1 MELELWTIAVEI
13 PCLHVICI
21 LLALNLCM
29 LCWNYT
35 RCSGP
40 VPEWSPLGR
49 ILRDWENYCSKSTYK
64 NPLSKQLLIYYCN
77 TVWPTYVLSDEMRW
91 PVNGSLSYCII
102 MRLKQYCRRR
112 ELSEELHYLNA
123 FIILHNSLMP
133 ETEKRVMVQKEK
145 VVSKPLPDSRT
156 QEEKDNEEINLINAL
171 NPGNEPSPGGGTSV
185 VLLPSPGVGPAA
197 APSPL
202 QVTEVSST
210 GPRPLRVAG
219 ASTELPFSQVGEAGE
234 APFPLPAGGAG
245 AASRWTSLLASLSP
259 WTRAAGGGALLFPRA
274 GGTSVVPHPLQTGGA
289 SAALPPP
296 QSVEV
301 FTPLA
306 SQVIG
311 TASAVVPSPP
321 QAGATSVLSPPITD
335 PEVGTA
341 KPTVPS
347 PCVEEYLSPPRTC
360 QGTLYNQRTSKGV
373 ASQYPLRQY
382 PIGGVNEEGQPAGYY
397 WAHTPFSTSDLL
409 NWKNFNPSYRD
420 DPQKVADLVASIFA
434 THHPNWADVQALLNI
449 LLTADERRLV
459 LNRANQE
466 APR

>member
-1 MELELWTIAVEI
+1 MELELWTIAGEI
-13 PCLHVICI
+13 PCLYVICI

-35 RCSGP
+35 RCSEP

-77 TVWPTYVLSDEMRW
+77 TVWPTYVLSDEMVW

-102 MRLKQYCRRR
+102 MRLKQYCRRW

-185 VLLPSPGVGPAA
+185 VSLPSPGVGPAA

-219 ASTELPFSQVGEAGE
+219 ASTELPFSQVVE
-234 APFPLPAGGAG
+234 AGGAP
-245 AASRWTSLLASLSP
+245 SP
-259 WTRAAGGGALLFPRA
+259 LRTGGASMGPR
-274 GGTSVVPHPLQTGGA
+274 PLQVGGA
-289 SAALPPP
+289 SAALPPSQVGGTGP
-296 QSVEV
+296 ARSLCRLERPALPHSLCRLEGPALPRYLCRLEGPPWC
-301 FTPLA
+301 FTPCRRE
-306 SQVIG
+306 G
-311 TASAVVPSPP
+311 
-321 QAGATSVLSPPITD
+321 
-335 PEVGTA
+335 
-341 KPTVPS
+341 
-347 PCVEEYLSPPRTC
+347 PPRRSRPHSRWRF
-360 QGTLYNQRTSKGV
+360 LHLWPHR
-373 ASQYPLRQY
+373 
-382 PIGGVNEEGQPAGYY
+382 
-397 WAHTPFSTSDLL
+397 
-409 NWKNFNPSYRD
+409 
-420 DPQKVADLVASIFA
+420 
-434 THHPNWADVQALLNI
+434 
-449 LLTADERRLV
+449 
-459 LNRANQE
+459 
-466 APR
+466 

>member
-1 MELELWTIAVEI
+1 MELELWTIAGEI
-13 PCLHVICI
+13 PCLYVICI
-21 LLALNLCM
+21 LLALNLCK

-35 RCSGP
+35 RCSEP

-102 MRLKQYCRRR
+102 MRLKQYCRRW

-219 ASTELPFSQVGEAGE
+219 GLHGVAVL
-234 APFPLPAGGAG
+234 
-245 AASRWTSLLASLSP
+245 
-259 WTRAAGGGALLFPRA
+259 AGGGGR
-274 GGTSVVPHPLQTGGA
+274 
-289 SAALPPP
+289 
-296 QSVEV
+296 
-301 FTPLA
+301 
-306 SQVIG
+306 
-311 TASAVVPSPP
+311 
-321 QAGATSVLSPPITD
+321 
-335 PEVGTA
+335 
-341 KPTVPS
+341 
-347 PCVEEYLSPPRTC
+347 
-360 QGTLYNQRTSKGV
+360 
-373 ASQYPLRQY
+373 
-382 PIGGVNEEGQPAGYY
+382 
-397 WAHTPFSTSDLL
+397 
-409 NWKNFNPSYRD
+409 
-420 DPQKVADLVASIFA
+420 
-434 THHPNWADVQALLNI
+434 
-449 LLTADERRLV
+449 
-459 LNRANQE
+459 
-466 APR
+466 

>member
-1 MELELWTIAVEI
+1 M
-13 PCLHVICI
+13 
-21 LLALNLCM
+21 
-29 LCWNYT
+29 
-35 RCSGP
+35 
-40 VPEWSPLGR
+40 
-49 ILRDWENYCSKSTYK
+49 
-64 NPLSKQLLIYYCN
+64 
-77 TVWPTYVLSDEMRW
+77 
-91 PVNGSLSYCII
+91 
-102 MRLKQYCRRR
+102 
-112 ELSEELHYLNA
+112 
-123 FIILHNSLMP
+123 
-133 ETEKRVMVQKEK
+133 
-145 VVSKPLPDSRT
+145 
-156 QEEKDNEEINLINAL
+156 
-171 NPGNEPSPGGGTSV
+171 
-185 VLLPSPGVGPAA
+185 
-197 APSPL
+197 
-202 QVTEVSST
+202 
-210 GPRPLRVAG
+210 
-219 ASTELPFSQVGEAGE
+219 EAGG
-234 APFPLPAGGAG
+234 APFPLQTGGASV
-245 AASRWTSLLASLSP
+245 ALPPSQV
-259 WTRAAGGGALLFPRA
+259 GGTGPAPFPLQT
-274 GGTSVVPHPLQTGGA
+274 GGTSMVLHPLQTGGA

-347 PCVEEYLSPPRTC
+347 PCVEEYLSPPRTR
-360 QGTLYNQRTSKGV
+360 QGTLYNQRTSNGV

-397 WAHTPFSTSDLL
+397 WAHSPFSTLDLL
-409 NWKNFNPSYRD
+409 NWKNFNTSYRD

-466 APR
+466 AQRLRDEDTQGILDPAEAIPRVDPKWDPNSRGGLASLKHYRRCILEGLRKGVPKQRSLNVIQTLQQKADEDPSEFLERIYQAYRKYTDADPEAPENVRMVNMTFIGQSAPDIRNKLQRVDGVLGMSPSQLVDIAFKVYNAREAGKAKRATVSLEMAQGSQKKQDPRAEKGNSLGARYHAGRKRGPKEKKKGPIGINQCAHCKEEGHWRNECPNRQRESTSKSPYQVTVKQKTEDDKE